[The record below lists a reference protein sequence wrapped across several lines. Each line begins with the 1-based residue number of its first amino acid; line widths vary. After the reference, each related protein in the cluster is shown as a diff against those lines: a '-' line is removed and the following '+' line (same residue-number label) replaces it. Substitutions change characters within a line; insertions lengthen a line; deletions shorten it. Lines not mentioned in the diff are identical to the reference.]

1 MDTVSVKN
9 RSSSTVVYS
18 LPEQGIRRQFTPGE
32 VKTIDVKEL
41 EALTYR
47 PGGLTLINDC
57 LMIQDQGIAR
67 QILNKKV
74 EPEYWLDEKGVT
86 ELLLHGSYDSFLD
99 CLDFA
104 PPGVIDL
111 IKKLSVS
118 LPLSDIQKR
127 NALKAKTGFDCDA
140 ALKHVMEEKEDD
152 GENTILKTSGERRVK
167 KEETPTTPERR
178 TAPKYNVV
186 SKDKEAATE

>member
-1 MDTVSVKN
+1 MKSVF
-9 RSSSTVVYS
+9 VYLLICS
-18 LPEQGIRRQFTPGE
+18 LECSMF
-32 VKTIDVKEL
+32 
-41 EALTYR
+41 R

-104 PPGVIDL
+104 PDGVIEL
-111 IKKLSVS
+111 IKIISTK
-118 LPLSDIQKR
+118 LPLND
-127 NALKAKTGFDCDA
+127 
-140 ALKHVMEEKEDD
+140 
-152 GENTILKTSGERRVK
+152 VK
-167 KEETPTTPERR
+167 KR
-178 TAPKYNVV
+178 
-186 SKDKEAATE
+186 EAMTQITL

>member
-104 PPGVIDL
+104 PDGVIEL
-111 IKKLSVS
+111 IKIISTK
-118 LPLSDIQKR
+118 LPLNDVKKR
-127 NALKAKTGFDCDA
+127 EIIKDKLYLDVTAVLINSAPEEEVT
-140 ALKHVMEEKEDD
+140 EKE
-152 GENTILKTSGERRVK
+152 EVTERRVK
-167 KEETPTTPERR
+167 KTGEGAAKSSRRSSVKAKAPEV
-178 TAPKYNVV
+178 TVK
-186 SKDKEAATE
+186 

>member
-9 RSSSTVVYS
+9 RSNSTVIYN
-18 LPEQGIRRQFTPGE
+18 LPEQGVRRQFTPGE

-41 EALTYR
+41 ESLTYR

-67 QILNKKV
+67 QILNQKV

-86 ELLLHGSYDSFLD
+86 ELLVSGSYDSFLD

-104 PPGVIDL
+104 PDGVIEL
-111 IKKLSVS
+111 IKIIATK
-118 LPLSDIQKR
+118 LPLNDVRKR
-127 NALKAKTGFDCDA
+127 EALKKKTGYDLDS
-140 ALKHVMEEKEDD
+140 ALRHLNESKEDD
-152 GENTILKTSGERRVK
+152 TPSDIMDVKERRVK
-167 KEETPTTPERR
+167 TEEPTGRRVATPNY
-178 TAPKYNVV
+178 KVV
-186 SKDKEAATE
+186 KKQGE

>member
-18 LPEQGIRRQFTPGE
+18 LPEQGIRRLFTPGE

-104 PPGVIDL
+104 PDGVIEL
-111 IKKLSVS
+111 IKIISTK
-118 LPLSDIQKR
+118 LPLNDVKKR
-127 NALKAKTGFDCDA
+127 EAIKKKTGYDLDNALKHLAESKENDD
-140 ALKHVMEEKEDD
+140 EKEEPEVK
-152 GENTILKTSGERRVK
+152 GRRVK
-167 KEETPTTPERR
+167 VEEPTGRRVATPNY
-178 TAPKYNVV
+178 KVV
-186 SKDKEAATE
+186 KKQGE